1 MWQNHL
7 SKDSRWVTA
16 CSDTRIHS
24 QTCPCLHE
32 QHSPFSHIKPHLR
45 AHWNTKVMTTSGSKT
60 MLSHLKVKLHMYPKK
75 PRTRTVTY
83 RVDRRGSP
91 KEAHPTASMSTH
103 ADARARARARPRV
116 RATRTQSRS
125 HGCPR
130 PRLPSRPGWR
140 FNPCPRPRQRQHLR
154 PHPRPNPRATRPSL
168 VLRRVRPT
176 QSEGALLHMRLPP
189 PFTRTGRLHHVVP
202 I

>member
-60 MLSHLKVKLHMYPKK
+60 MLSHLKVKTAHVPKK
-75 PRTRTVTY
+75 AENSYGYIPCRPQGAVPRKHTPLLACPRT
-83 RVDRRGSP
+83 
-91 KEAHPTASMSTH
+91 PT
-103 ADARARARARPRV
+103 RARARARPRV